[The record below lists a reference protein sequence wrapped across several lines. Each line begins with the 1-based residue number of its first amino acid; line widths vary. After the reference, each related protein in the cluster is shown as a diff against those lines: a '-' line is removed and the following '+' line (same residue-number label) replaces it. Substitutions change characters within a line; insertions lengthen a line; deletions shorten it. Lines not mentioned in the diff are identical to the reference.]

1 MAVDASDLKRLSAL
15 LDTALELAPGA
26 EEAWL
31 ASLPATDQPLLPAL
45 RRMLAS
51 HAKRETAD
59 FMQRSPML
67 ALAPADDAPASP
79 FAAGDTVGPYR
90 LLRELGAGGMGEVWL
105 AERADG
111 GLKRQV
117 ALKLPTLGVRRAVL
131 VQRFERE
138 RDILAGLEHPAI
150 ARLYDAGFADDGQPY
165 LALEFVE
172 GQPIDIWCRERAL
185 PVRERVKLL
194 AQVGEAVAFAH
205 SRLVLHRD
213 LKPSNILVN
222 ADGHVRL
229 LDFGIAKL
237 MEGERTSETELTQQ
251 AGRALT
257 LDYASPEQI
266 RGEPIGTSSDVYSLG
281 VVAYELLAGSRPYR
295 LKRGRAAELEGAIAA
310 IDAPLA
316 SATAADPAARQALK
330 GDLDAILNK
339 ALKKHPGERYA
350 TVDAMVGD
358 LERYLRGDRV
368 VARPD
373 TIGYRASRFVRRHRV
388 PIGAVAVVAAAFAL
402 AIGIGATAVVILAL
416 LVGLGAAVWQG
427 RAAARSRDRAYAMA
441 DRAEAVS
448 EFLNLLLTQAARG
461 GMALTP
467 RQLLERSEQL
477 VLREM
482 RNNPEHRAAVLAMI
496 GTSLQTLGNATDAER
511 LLARALDAARIAGD
525 PSFVDTI
532 AAQHALSVG
541 FGGRIEAA
549 KATLEAIADRASAG
563 PDQRAEANHYLAL
576 LAVNGGEADAAL
588 RRATEAL
595 RWLRASRRASP
606 RFEASMLASLAGA
619 CSLNGRM
626 VEADRHFEAALS
638 RLAAQGQEHSPSAIA
653 WMNNWA
659 VVSER
664 AGDLRAGRARSAEAV
679 LPGAESRP
687 DARVHG
693 PSRRR
698 ARGLRGGAADRAGQ
712 QPRAGDLQRAT
723 RPRFG
728 AGRARAARRR
738 QGKAG
743 GGRCR
748 IAGAAPADAPERAAA
763 HADRGPARVAR
774 RRCRRCHRNVLVSRR
789 RTAAARDNRRRVAR
803 ASGGASRRRS
813 DRRGSCRRRRR
824 AGARAR
830 TPGRQATLVSH
841 RARVACKG
849 AHCAGRGPRGR
860 GSRGCREGA
869 RAPGGNGRRGPSGA
883 RRSTRACSAP
893 RAGAIVGRLTRRHG
907 RPGVVPVA
915 RVACRLRWLA
925 RARSPRAG
933 RRCRSGRSRG
943 WSRRVARS
951 P

>member
-1 MAVDASDLKRLSAL
+1 MAVDATDLKRLSAL

-26 EEAWL
+26 QEAWL

-172 GQPIDIWCRERAL
+172 GQPIDTWCRERAL

-295 LKRGRAAELEGAIAA
+295 LKRGGAAELEGAIAA

-316 SATAADPAARQALK
+316 SATAADLAARQALK

-664 AGDLRAGRARSAEAV
+664 AGDLRRALDLYDRALAQAAQDAPDLPKPSYLVLNRARTLEYMGRLDDALAGFEEGLRIAQGSSLAPATFNAQLGLASVLVEQGRLDAARAKLAEADAG
-679 LPGAESRP
+679 LPAPLPPTHPNALLRTLIGARL
-687 DARVHG
+687 A
-693 PSRRR
+693 
-698 ARGLRGGAADRAGQ
+698 L
-712 QPRAGDLQRAT
+712 RAGDAAAAT
-723 RPRFG
+723 AMFSSVVAERRPLATTVVG
-728 AGRARAARRR
+728 WLGRAEAHRVAAATGAAR
-738 QGKAG
+738 
-743 GGRCR
+743 
-748 IAGAAPADAPERAAA
+748 ADADDALALAQELQGGKP
-763 HADRGPARVAR
+763 H
-774 RRCRRCHRNVLVSRR
+774 SF
-789 RTAAARDNRRRVAR
+789 RTGLA
-803 ASGGASRRRS
+803 
-813 DRRGSCRRRRR
+813 
-824 AGARAR
+824 
-830 TPGRQATLVSH
+830 
-841 RARVACKG
+841 
-849 AHCAGRGPRGR
+849 
-860 GSRGCREGA
+860 
-869 RAPGGNGRRGPSGA
+869 
-883 RRSTRACSAP
+883 
-893 RAGAIVGRLTRRHG
+893 
-907 RPGVVPVA
+907 
-915 RVACRLRWLA
+915 WLA
-925 RARSPRAG
+925 RARIAQDEGREDAAREDAAKALGHLEATVDAGHRALAAA
-933 RRCRSGRSRG
+933 RALAARPEP
-943 WSRRVARS
+943 ARS
-951 P
+951 SAD